1 MIVAVRIE
9 RDKVMVIVERIMIV
23 AIELAKE

>member
-23 AIELAKE
+23 VIELAKE

>member
-23 AIELAKE
+23 ATELAKE